1 MADKLTTLNVDLD
14 KITSEIES
22 INGKWEGKRMGDS
35 EEGRKEAKR
44 RDDLAKEGMGL
55 QDEIESE
62 TKAQQMI
69 NRGRRMQELPDP
81 TLPTSGTKAS
91 QASGREIAG
100 YVSLGDMVLASDAFR
115 EFAKSGYPRGHVAVV
130 QMTNAAILGK
140 NIHTGPHGEPLVP
153 LTREGRKTFESFL
166 ESKEAKA
173 VPTIGAG
180 VIDPDRVTRVAQATA
195 DHRIRI
201 RDVIQ
206 TGTTTSNAI
215 EYVREE
221 SVTGEAASQ
230 VAGQVKAELAV
241 EYSLQSAP
249 VRTIAGWMPIQ
260 NQQMDDWAQLRSLID
275 GRLRYKVQLQ
285 EERQIFY
292 GSGAGVNLEGILN
305 VNGIQDIAA
314 NGRYS
319 SSTHTLIDVVRMG
332 ITDVFV
338 AGYTANAVAMDP
350 RDWETILLEKGSDDR
365 YVWAVVT
372 TDNGSRLWGVRVV
385 EALGLTSTEAGEVG
399 RREVLVGD
407 FAMGAQ
413 LVDRMD
419 LTVQV
424 GLVDDQLIRNMR
436 TILAEERIA
445 LPIYAPAAF
454 AHFTTEAGTS

>member
-14 KITSEIES
+14 KITTEIES
-22 INGKWEGKRMGDS
+22 INSKWEGKRMGESD
-35 EEGRKEAKR
+35 EGREAAKR
-44 RDDLAKEGMGL
+44 RDGLAKEGMGL

-62 TKAQQMI
+62 VKANQMI
-69 NRGRRMQELPDP
+69 NRGRRLQELPDP
-81 TLPTSGTKAS
+81 TLPPSGSKAS

-100 YVSLGDMVLASDAFR
+100 YASLGDMAIASDAFQ

-130 QMTNAAILGK
+130 QLANAAILGK
-140 NIHTGPHGEPLVP
+140 NIHFGVQGEPLVP
-153 LTREGRKTFESFL
+153 LTRETRKTFESFL
-166 ESKEAKA
+166 ETKEAKA
-173 VPTIGAG
+173 IPTIASG
-180 VIDPDRVTRVAQATA
+180 VIEPDRVGRIPQVGADSRV
-195 DHRIRI
+195 RV

-206 TGTTTSNAI
+206 TGTTTSNAV

-221 SVTGEAASQ
+221 AVTGEAANQ
-230 VAGQVKAELAV
+230 VPGEVKAELAV

-292 GSGAGVNLEGILN
+292 GSGIGVNLEGILN
-305 VNGIQDIAA
+305 VPGVQNIAA
-314 NGRYS
+314 NGRYNS
-319 SSTHTLIDVVRMG
+319 GSHTLIDVVRMG

-338 AGYTANAVAMDP
+338 AGYNANAVVMDP

-385 EALGLTSTEAGEVG
+385 EALGLTSTVAGEVG
-399 RREVLVGD
+399 RRELVVGD
-407 FAMGAQ
+407 WAMGAQ
-413 LVDRMD
+413 LVDRME
-419 LTVQV
+419 LSVQI

-445 LPIYAPAAF
+445 LPVYAPAAF
-454 AHFTTEAGTS
+454 AHFTTEAGGS